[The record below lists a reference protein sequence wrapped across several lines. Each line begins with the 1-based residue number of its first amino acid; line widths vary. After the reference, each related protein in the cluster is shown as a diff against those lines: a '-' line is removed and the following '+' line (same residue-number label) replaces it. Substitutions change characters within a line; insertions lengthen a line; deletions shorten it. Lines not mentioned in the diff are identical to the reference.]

1 MSWKSRTSGSKWSR
15 VAVLRRV
22 RLQNV
27 RNHDSLAL
35 ELGPGVNA
43 LVGPNGVGKTSVLEA
58 VHVAL
63 RGSSP
68 RTRSLREV
76 IRRGEQVL
84 RVEVD
89 IDYGDRVVSAATG
102 YDRSGERRMTR
113 DGAPLDDYTRWEAE
127 VPVRVF
133 LPDHLLLVKGGP
145 RRRRR
150 YADGLALAAKPGY
163 REIQAEYEE
172 ALRQRN
178 YLLRRGAGAAEQ
190 AAWES
195 VLAERGLELNR
206 LRAEVLQAFSPRFAA
221 GFALLAPSEAAEARL
236 VYRTNAAG
244 LTAEEYR
251 ERLAEERPD
260 DRNRGYTRLGPHRD
274 DVRLFL
280 GDRDLREFGSQG
292 EQRTA
297 LLALL
302 IGERRW
308 LWEEAGRWPLLLLD
322 DVMSELDHERRRAL
336 FSALEE
342 GGQTLISTT
351 TTDYFTSAELATMT
365 VIRIGPGPG
374 RPTTEQ

>member
-1 MSWKSRTSGSKWSR
+1 M
-15 VAVLRRV
+15 
-22 RLQNV
+22 
-27 RNHDSLAL
+27 
-35 ELGPGVNA
+35 NA
-43 LVGPNGVGKTSVLEA
+43 LVGPNGAGKTSVLEA
-58 VHVAL
+58 VHIAL

-68 RTRSLREV
+68 RTRSLRDV
-76 IRRGEQVL
+76 VRRGEQVL
-84 RVEVD
+84 RVELD
-89 IDYGDRVVSAATG
+89 MLYGDRMVSGATG
-102 YDRSGERRMTR
+102 YDRSGERRVTR
-113 DGAPLDDYTRWEAE
+113 DGASLDDYTRWEEE

-150 YADGLALAAKPGY
+150 YADGLALAANPGY

-178 YLLRRGAGAAEQ
+178 YLLRRGAGSAEQ

-206 LRAEVLQAFSPRFAA
+206 LRAETLQAFSPRFAR

-236 VYRTNAAG
+236 EYRTNASG
-244 LTAEEYR
+244 LKVEEYR

-292 EQRTA
+292 EQRAA

-302 IGERRW
+302 LGERRW
-308 LWEEAGRWPLLLLD
+308 LREEAGRWPLLLLD

-351 TTDYFTSAELATMT
+351 TTDYFTSAELANME
-365 VIRIGPGPG
+365 VVRIGPGPE
-374 RPTTEQ
+374 RDEEQGAAEDAADVEAADSGSEAGSSTAEE